1 MTNQTQIATALC
13 RSASHITAVTKDN
26 TVFGSLEK
34 ISDHQFEK
42 ISGVNKIT
50 FKRIIESS
58 GKDWIKAFKENY
70 LRSKKEEDR
79 RISLMYGL
87 GGKEE
92 IKK

>member
-1 MTNQTQIATALC
+1 MNQTQIASNLI
-13 RSASHITAVTKDN
+13 RSASHICAVTKCNDP
-26 TVFGSLEK
+26 FGSLER
-34 ISDHQFEK
+34 ISDRQFEK
-42 ISGVNKIT
+42 IAGVNKIT